1 MWKCGPLRIS
11 SMWVAWSSRCSGGL
25 LLRTPTIIGLVR
37 LKTYLSTLVCG
48 LALALVALFAGSV
61 CAPAQQASA
70 TNAAETPAE
79 HGRLLLVLPFQNQTG
94 QSSLDWIGEAAADIL
109 NRRLNS
115 AGFMTIGRGDRLY
128 ALDRLGLPLNFEPSR
143 ATTIRIAENLDADY
157 VVVGS
162 YTLLDGRLAA
172 KAQIL
177 DVSALSLGSP
187 LTRSADLKGL
197 MDTINGL
204 AWDVARKLDP
214 SYSVAEQTFLAADAP
229 LRIDAFENYVR
240 GVVEEAPLERIM
252 HLKEAVR
259 ISPTFTPAWLALG
272 RAYFANQEYDLAATT
287 FGRLPIDDQHALEA
301 DFYRGLSYFY
311 TANYMKAE
319 DAFAFVSLR
328 LPLPEVV
335 NNQGVAASRR
345 GRDGAP
351 QFQQAIA
358 ADPRD
363 EDYAFNLAV
372 SLRRR
377 NDTAGAVREIDQA
390 LKLRPND
397 TEAQAFATVLK
408 DPSSVKVNPNPG
420 KAIPDDSLPIERIK
434 RSYSETGFR
443 QAAFEM
449 EQVESLRL
457 ATLPPAQQAASL
469 VKNGD
474 QFLNRGLILEA
485 EREYQFA
492 LKADPSSA
500 LAHAGLAQVREHSR
514 DVEAARQ
521 EAQKSLILAPNVPAH
536 LVLARLDLASSQLAP
551 AASEVSQA
559 LRIDPSSPNALGMK
573 QAIESRGQQVP

>member
-1 MWKCGPLRIS
+1 VRPKS
-11 SMWVAWSSRCSGGL
+11 SF
-25 LLRTPTIIGLVR
+25 
-37 LKTYLSTLVCG
+37 LK
-48 LALALVALFAGSV
+48 LALFQIIVFAGWSA
-61 CAPAQQASA
+61 APAQQASA
-70 TNAAETPAE
+70 ASASDPAAE
-79 HGRLLLVLPFQNQTG
+79 HGRLLLVLPFENQTA
-94 QSSLDWIGEAAADIL
+94 QPNLDWISEAAADIL
-109 NRRLNS
+109 NRRLNA
-115 AGFMTIGRGDRLY
+115 AGFLTISRGDRLY
-128 ALDRLGLPLNFEPSR
+128 ALDRLGLPLNFQPSR
-143 ATTIRIAENLDADY
+143 ATTIRIAETLDADY
-157 VVVGS
+157 VIVGS
-162 YTLLDGRLAA
+162 YLLQNGQLSA

-177 DVSALSLGSP
+177 DVSALTLSPP
-187 LTRSADLKGL
+187 LTRAADLKSL
-197 MDTINGL
+197 MDTLNGL

-229 LRIDAFENYVR
+229 LRVDAFENYIR
-240 GVVEEAPLERIM
+240 GVIDEAPLDRVT

-259 ISPTFTPAWLALG
+259 ISPSFMPAWLALG
-272 RAYFANQEYDLAATT
+272 RAYFANQDYEAAATT
-287 FGRLPIDDQHALEA
+287 FGRLPVDDPNALEA
-301 DFYRGLSYFY
+301 DFYRGLSFFY

-363 EDYAFNLAV
+363 EDYVFNLAIA
-372 SLRRR
+372 LRKR
-377 NDTAGAVREIDQA
+377 NDTPGAVREIDQA

-408 DPSSVKVNPNPG
+408 DPASVKPNPDPG
-420 KAIPDDSLPIERIK
+420 KAIPDDTLPLERIK

-443 QAAFEM
+443 QAAFEL
-449 EQVESLRL
+449 EQVQAMRL
-457 ATLPPAQQAASL
+457 ATLPPAQQAEAL
-469 VKNGD
+469 VKEGN

-485 EREYQFA
+485 EREYQLA

-514 DVEAARQ
+514 DAQAARQ
-521 EAQKSLILAPNVPAH
+521 EAQKSLTLSPNVPAY
-536 LVLARLDLASSQLAP
+536 LVLARLDLASNQLGP

-559 LRIDPSSPNALGMK
+559 LKIDPASANAQGMK
-573 QAIESRGQQVP
+573 QAIESRGQQLP